1 MISGYSDIFLRDLL
15 TRTKVIALV
24 GVSANPVRA
33 SYFVARYLGLR
44 GFQVVPVNPAYAGQ
58 ELFGQT
64 VRGSLAEISEPVDM
78 VDIFRRPE
86 AVPEIVDDAIR
97 LLPVLRTIWMQ
108 VGVSHPEATKI
119 AEAAG
124 LDVVQDRCPKIEHQR
139 LFGDLRKAGF
149 NTGILSSKLTLYG
162 QFYA

>member
-1 MISGYSDIFLRDLL
+1 MTFAYSDIFLRTLL

-24 GVSANPVRA
+24 GVSANPVRP

-44 GFQVVPVNPAYAGQ
+44 GFKVVPVNPAYAGHV
-58 ELFGQT
+58 LFRQT
-64 VRGSLAEISEPVDM
+64 VRAGLSEISEPVDM

-86 AVPEIVDDAIR
+86 AVPEIVDDAMR
-97 LLPVLRTIWMQ
+97 LLPALQTIWMQ
-108 VGVSHPEATKI
+108 VGVSHPGAVKI

-124 LDVVQDRCPKIEHQR
+124 LDVIQNRCPKIEHQR

-149 NTGILSSKLTLYG
+149 NTGILSSKLTLY
-162 QFYA
+162 